1 MKTTRLNNLKKKI
14 CLAFFIPM
22 MVFLFSSCVTS
33 VSFLNSSIV
42 PAAQGTVKIKSDKNK
57 NYAIQISVTDLA
69 ESKRLQPA
77 KLTYVV
83 WIVTDRD
90 QTKNMGQLNSS
101 RSAFSKQLKGSFK
114 TVSSFKPIKIFITA
128 EDDAGAQYPGTQV
141 ILTTN
146 QFQL

>member
-1 MKTTRLNNLKKKI
+1 MKTTLLNNLNKKI
-14 CLAFFIPM
+14 FLAFFIPM
-22 MVFLFSSCVTS
+22 MVFLFSSCATS
-33 VSFLNSSIV
+33 VSFLNSSID
-42 PAAQGTVKIKSDKNK
+42 PAARGTVKIKSDKNK
-57 NYAIQISVTDLA
+57 NYAIQISLTDLA

-83 WIVTDRD
+83 WMVTDRD

-101 RSAFSKQLKGSFK
+101 RSTFSKQLRGNFK

>member
-1 MKTTRLNNLKKKI
+1 M
-14 CLAFFIPM
+14 
-22 MVFLFSSCVTS
+22 
-33 VSFLNSSIV
+33 
-42 PAAQGTVKIKSDKNK
+42 
-57 NYAIQISVTDLA
+57 
-69 ESKRLQPA
+69 
-77 KLTYVV
+77 
-83 WIVTDRD
+83 VTDRD

-101 RSAFSKQLKGSFK
+101 RSTFSKQLKGSFK

>member
-22 MVFLFSSCVTS
+22 MVFLFSSCATS

-57 NYAIQISVTDLA
+57 NYAIQISLTDLA

-83 WIVTDRD
+83 WMVTDRD

>member
-22 MVFLFSSCVTS
+22 MVFLFSSCATS

-83 WIVTDRD
+83 WMVTDRD

-141 ILTTN
+141 ILSTN

>member
-22 MVFLFSSCVTS
+22 MVFLFSSCATS

-42 PAAQGTVKIKSDKNK
+42 PASQGTVKIKSDKNK

-83 WIVTDRD
+83 WMVTDRD

-101 RSAFSKQLKGSFK
+101 RSTFSKQLKGSFK